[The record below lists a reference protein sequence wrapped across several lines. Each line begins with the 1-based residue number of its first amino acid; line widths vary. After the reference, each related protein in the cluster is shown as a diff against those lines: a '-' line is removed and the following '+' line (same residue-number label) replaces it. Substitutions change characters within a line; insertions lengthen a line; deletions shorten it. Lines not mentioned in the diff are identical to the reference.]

1 MLLSVS
7 LDGQKDERRC
17 INKNLPEAN
26 VFFSLRH
33 DDEDIK
39 ELLDCGMAGRTQK
52 GSKTPGFFFSTNL

>member
-26 VFFSLRH
+26 VFFTRH

-39 ELLDCGMAGRTQK
+39 ELLDFGFLTQNEK
-52 GSKTPGFFFSTNL
+52 EEQGK